1 MKKIIF
7 IITLFNLTIS
17 FGQNFDEI
25 KNYEFKTIESYQTEK
40 PKVLLFAN
48 YLFDNPAS
56 KEELNRLYAIQYI
69 MKWMTGT
76 PDYKFELGKREIDLT
91 KGNSDLL
98 GLYMAAI
105 TKVVL
110 ENKGDKLDSDSIY
123 NRAEALLVNYC
134 SDATNK
140 MKPSRKIKKILKSRK
155 A

>member
-1 MKKIIF
+1 MKNIIF

-40 PKVLLFAN
+40 SKVLLYAN
-48 YLFDNPAS
+48 YLFDNPAN

-76 PDYKFELGKREIDLT
+76 PDYKFELGKREIELT

-110 ENKGDKLDSDSIY
+110 E
-123 NRAEALLVNYC
+123 
-134 SDATNK
+134 
-140 MKPSRKIKKILKSRK
+140 IKAIN
-155 A
+155 